1 MDFRGA
7 QILTGNEEGSF
18 GWITINYLL
27 ETLIKVRGGER
38 AEEQEGLAALGD
50 LAALEPPHCY
60 WALRLGPRGSQSLL
74 HGGTGKPGGL
84 EEPQKQWGLWI
95 VGPSFL
101 LHHSLVREASSPGLT
116 LNQVHAPCE

>member
-1 MDFRGA
+1 MAGCLHPCARLFEQA
-7 QILTGNEEGSF
+7 VSVGS
-18 GWITINYLL
+18 
-27 ETLIKVRGGER
+27 
-38 AEEQEGLAALGD
+38 
-50 LAALEPPHCY
+50 PHCY

-95 VGPSFL
+95 VGPSSL